1 MWSEPF
7 NYIDLFK
14 DYEVSNYFNIV
25 DIAIKY
31 TIRPE
36 DALLDSKDY
45 KIKGLEIGQ
54 NVTEELSEFIEII
67 NKINQ

>member
-45 KIKGLEIGQ
+45 KIKGLEI
-54 NVTEELSEFIEII
+54 
-67 NKINQ
+67 